1 MFGGNT
7 CCTYDHAFN
16 HAPRMMQNQNRN
28 KRFSG
33 LGGTKAIKQGSIGRD
48 RSIMSIIDDRNLL
61 ACRLEQ
67 AELGL
72 LG

>member
-1 MFGGNT
+1 
-7 CCTYDHAFN
+7 
-16 HAPRMMQNQNRN
+16 MMQNQNRN